1 MSTIIVYTS
10 LDAPMTGFALRRHR
24 RFRGRGRHLG
34 SGANAAK
41 FTVNQECMG
50 KIVTLMLHN
59 SRKFDILQFYELQ
72 TKNAS

>member
-41 FTVNQECMG
+41 FTVNAWE
-50 KIVTLMLHN
+50 K
-59 SRKFDILQFYELQ
+59 S
-72 TKNAS
+72 